1 MAIFVFLKNSDDVE
15 NSIFR
20 IAANQTVLD
29 ENKNWDENIYDV
41 LTVSDNDFNE
51 VKLGNKIIKSKN
63 GSTVT
68 YETPVYKYYLAKD
81 IQAAL
86 DTKIAAFETYAKAH
100 PSKPMTT
107 SVNTWITYLKSLD
120 PSTMVTEPSADA
132 TFDND
137 TLSWSNGTPLTTSI
151 EAYANSQGQT
161 VVSVLELI

>member
-1 MAIFVFLKNSDDVE
+1 MAIFIFTKNSDDVE
-15 NSIFR
+15 NSIFC

-29 ENKNWDENIYDV
+29 ENKNWDENKYDV

-63 GSTVT
+63 GNTVT
-68 YETPVYKYYLAKD
+68 YETPVYKYYLAKH

-86 DTKIAAFETYAKAH
+86 DTKIAAFEKYVKNH
-100 PSKPMTT
+100 PSKPMTN

-120 PSTMVTEPSADA
+120 PSTMITEPSADA
-132 TFDND
+132 TFNND

-161 VVSVLELI
+161 VISVLELI

>member
-1 MAIFVFLKNSDDVE
+1 
-15 NSIFR
+15 
-20 IAANQTVLD
+20 
-29 ENKNWDENIYDV
+29 
-41 LTVSDNDFNE
+41 
-51 VKLGNKIIKSKN
+51 
-63 GSTVT
+63 
-68 YETPVYKYYLAKD
+68 
-81 IQAAL
+81 
-86 DTKIAAFETYAKAH
+86 
-100 PSKPMTT
+100 MTT

>member
-15 NSIFR
+15 NSIFC

-29 ENKNWDENIYDV
+29 QNKNWNENIYDV

-86 DTKIAAFETYAKAH
+86 DDKINTFKKYVEEH
-100 PSKPMTT
+100 PSKPLTPT
-107 SVNTWITYLKSLD
+107 VNTWLDYLKSLD

-161 VVSVLELI
+161 VVSPLELI